1 MAFVPEWLLQTVV
14 EYWQP
19 VAQREE
25 LNYQYQTNTTD
36 KHRLY
41 DSYIAY
47 NRKVK
52 AF

>member
-1 MAFVPEWLLQTVV
+1 MAFVQEWPLLTVV

-19 VAQREE
+19 AAQKEE

-41 DSYIAY
+41 DIYIAHTE
-47 NRKVK
+47 K
-52 AF
+52 